1 MADVNAVNDKRFIEI
16 DLLTK
21 PWRIQRWIPHLL
33 RRQQYWKV
41 FSGDWD
47 RGLSDRI
54 VFHKESPESGTENAS
69 VIGSSQWEQFTFKVK
84 FKMISDSIKSPE
96 GGVIMFFLF
105 KNIKNHYSIHF
116 CLFKQKIELIKRL
129 HGTWTTIAE
138 RYYNFVTGKEYVAVV
153 TTSSGAHQ
161 CHIDG
166 ANQIEAFDGDIS
178 RGCVGIGA
186 KYCDIEFSH
195 VSVMVPQK
203 IASKEEKS
211 VV

>member
-1 MADVNAVNDKRFIEI
+1 MNDKEFIEI

-21 PWRIQRWIPHLL
+21 PRTIQRAIPHLL
-33 RRQQYWKV
+33 RRQRYWKV

-47 RGLSDRI
+47 MGLSDRI
-54 VFHKESPESGTENAS
+54 IFHKESPESGTENAS
-69 VIGSSQWEQFTFKVK
+69 VIGSSQWEQCTFKIK
-84 FKMISDSIKSPE
+84 FKMVSDSIKSPE

-105 KNIKNHYSIHF
+105 KNIKNHYSFHF

-138 RYYNFVTGKEYVAVV
+138 RDYNFVTGREYTASVR
-153 TTSSGAHQ
+153 TSSGIHK

-166 ANQIEAFDGDIS
+166 VHQIEKFDGDIS
-178 RGCVGIGA
+178 KGCVGIGA

-195 VSVMVPQK
+195 LSVIVPQGAALMEGK
-203 IASKEEKS
+203 P
-211 VV
+211 VG